1 MRIQN
6 VESPKFA
13 GYDARPLKGFY
24 MGSNT
29 HNIAMEMQKIGK
41 REGFKVF
48 SKLTNG
54 TFAACEEMNPKRM
67 IYSYDDLWAQDIWT
81 FLPQKL
87 LTKIKQKDAR
97 PICNYF
103 NISLDENNKHLS
115 GGNMF
120 IINMGDKDQIFVGEA
135 ELDKFSLQEIKERYD
150 SDFVHVL
157 PQMDYHLDLFI
168 RPLDEKR
175 VLVAD
180 DSYTIRVLEKGLDEF
195 KQYIKNNWMERT
207 SVAKTIIS
215 NFEVA
220 IANFKSQ
227 IELNK
232 LPQTED
238 IVKKLKMSGV
248 TPIRVPGRIY
258 NTNFYDGYGTFL
270 THQCNYIN
278 ASVLKN
284 KDDDIVYITNKSDI
298 DDALMLNTF
307 ITKNFKFRFQD
318 EFVKSLSPFVKPEKV
333 YFINGDNGYISTS
346 MLPELQGG
354 IHCVCTEIP
363 VEVGKSY
370 E

>member
-54 TFAACEEMNPKRM
+54 TFATCEEMNPKRM

-87 LTKIKQKDAR
+87 ITKAGQKDAR
-97 PICNYF
+97 PICNHF
-103 NISLDENNKHLS
+103 NLQLDDDKKHLS

-120 IINMGDKDQIFVGEA
+120 IINMGDKDQIFVGED

-180 DSYTIRVLEKGLDEF
+180 DSYSMKILEKGHEEF
-195 KQYIKNNWMERT
+195 KQYIKNNWLERST
-207 SVAKTIIS
+207 VAKIILRKFEETIAD
-215 NFEVA
+215 FQ
-220 IANFKSQ
+220 KQ
-227 IELNK
+227 IDLNK
-232 LPQTED
+232 LAQTED
-238 IVKKLKMSGV
+238 VVKKLKMSGI

-258 NTNFYDGYGTFL
+258 NTNYFDGYGTFL
-270 THQCNYIN
+270 THKCNYIN
-278 ASVLKN
+278 ANVLKN
-284 KDDDIVYITNKSDI
+284 NDGDIVYITNKSDI
-298 DDALMLNTF
+298 DDSLMLNSF
-307 ITKNFKFRFQD
+307 IAGNFKFRFQD

-354 IHCVCTEIP
+354 IHCACTEIP
-363 VEVGKSY
+363 LKTGEIY